1 LVGVVG
7 NVVTAIILTRRRMR
21 SSTNVYLTALAASD
35 LLYLLFM
42 FSLSLAHYGL
52 SGATADAYWTYWR
65 FGLWLCDATSE
76 LLPFQPAANFLCD
89 ASEFFPP
96 ILALKNAARTLFQ
109 FSGAWNVL
117 ECRFY

>member
-1 LVGVVG
+1 
-7 NVVTAIILTRRRMR
+7 MR

-35 LLYLLFM
+35 LLYLLFL

-76 LLPFQPAANFLCD
+76 LLPFLTNGQSGDAPEFALSLMPIPVSWNAHFPILSRWNFLL
-89 ASEFFPP
+89 SMQ
-96 ILALKNAARTLFQ
+96 ILLDEL
-109 FSGAWNVL
+109 
-117 ECRFY
+117 